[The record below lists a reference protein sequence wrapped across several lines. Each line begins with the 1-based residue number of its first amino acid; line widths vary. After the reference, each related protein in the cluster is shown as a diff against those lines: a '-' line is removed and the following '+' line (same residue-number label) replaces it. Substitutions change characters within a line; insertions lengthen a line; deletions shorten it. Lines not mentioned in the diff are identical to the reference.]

1 MSKVTVSR
9 DRNVVATSAPASG
22 SFLNS
27 LFGNSS
33 AASQPLQELIQASV
47 VGAGGEKY
55 SGFYLQGKGSLG
67 QPPNPTFAIL
77 TADGKQVDSGN
88 MEFG

>member
-1 MSKVTVSR
+1 M
-9 DRNVVATSAPASG
+9 
-22 SFLNS
+22 
-27 LFGNSS
+27 GNSS

-67 QPPNPTFAIL
+67 QPLNPTFAIL
-77 TADGKQVDSGN
+77 TVDGKQVDSGN